1 MCGIAKISIES
12 QQTFVLESD
21 ATTGNLIEILKF
33 RLPGKDSILNR
44 LVLKKCIFKIKIES
58 KFLRKRVIGETHL
71 KNGNCL
77 P

>member
-1 MCGIAKISIES
+1 LKVSVLL
-12 QQTFVLESD
+12 FLESD

-44 LVLKKCIFKIKIES
+44 LVLKKCIFKNKIES
-58 KFLRKRVIGETHL
+58 KFLRERAIGETHL
-71 KNGNCL
+71 KNDNDL